1 MLKETVEIKVDYEK
15 AGVSSEGCAPV
26 LDCYYNT
33 LTEEIGRKKHK
44 AIIICPGGGYDWCS
58 EREAEPVA
66 FRFLGAGICAFVL
79 RYSCVKKKF
88 PTDALECGAAVKYV
102 RDNAEKFDIVSG
114 KTYSGNLI
122 FSAVTPSFSS
132 AISALFFAFCTFDSM
147 IFDNLLF

>member
-58 EREAEPVA
+58 EREAEPVCIQI
-66 FRFLGAGICAFVL
+66 FGCRHMRICAKIL
-79 RYSCVKKKF
+79 MRQ
-88 PTDALECGAAVKYV
+88 
-102 RDNAEKFDIVSG
+102 EK
-114 KTYSGNLI
+114 
-122 FSAVTPSFSS
+122 
-132 AISALFFAFCTFDSM
+132 ISY
-147 IFDNLLF
+147 

>member
-88 PTDALECGAAVKYV
+88 PTDALECAAAVKYV
-102 RDNAEKFDIVSG
+102 RDNAEKFGIDPEKSMRFFSRRTPCGNNG
-114 KTYSGNLI
+114 K
-122 FSAVTPSFSS
+122 
-132 AISALFFAFCTFDSM
+132 
-147 IFDNLLF
+147 LLEQRAAHKASWLRS

>member
-79 RYSCVKKKF
+79 RYSCVRKI
-88 PTDALECGAAVKYV
+88 PY
-102 RDNAEKFDIVSG
+102 
-114 KTYSGNLI
+114 
-122 FSAVTPSFSS
+122 
-132 AISALFFAFCTFDSM
+132 
-147 IFDNLLF
+147 

>member
-79 RYSCVKKKF
+79 RYSCVKKNF
-88 PTDALECGAAVKYV
+88 LLTLWNVGRLSNMLEIM
-102 RDNAEKFDIVSG
+102 RR
-114 KTYSGNLI
+114 NLTLI
-122 FSAVTPSFSS
+122 LTR
-132 AISALFFAFCTFDSM
+132 
-147 IFDNLLF
+147 